1 MGEMLGAGLEPARG
15 DPLGFLRPLRLPFRH
30 PSDGRN
36 MASSARSRLHYLWS
50 MPLRLS
56 PLLILLVAGP
66 LPAASQLPLMTAPRG
81 TLRIELGG
89 AFAPTLDAAIDGSTR
104 PLGSRLAAASFDAS
118 RTPLIADLE
127 TRLGTIL
134 GRPATPGSLGAL
146 DAVAE
151 WQRGTGTIG
160 LGWGISSR
168 VTAHAAIPFVSV
180 RTQVA
185 FTPRADGATLGL
197 NPADPFVGDAGGR
210 ALTQQF
216 FAEFDGAIA
225 QLEARIGEGAY
236 ADDPTLAALAQ
247 QTLVEA
253 PTLRA
258 SLAALLLDE
267 GASSVLPLATS
278 ADGAA
283 LLSAIA
289 TLRERF
295 GSSLGIAGFG
305 SAPALPTA
313 AVTAQDFDRLLTAP
327 SGFGITRLNEIP
339 VTSLGDIQVGATV
352 ALATRAK
359 PGAASWFGAWVTAGA
374 TLPTGRLA
382 RPDRLME
389 QPTGD
394 RAPGVLARGTVELG
408 RGRLG
413 LRADAGLQLRL
424 SATEPTR
431 IGARDQLF
439 RPVSRLASLERNPGD
454 IITLGVQ
461 PFLRIVDR
469 FAMVGSARYER
480 IGDDAWQA
488 ATGTDLPA
496 GLDPSVMNAGTGSS
510 ALRVGLG
517 LSYVHDG
524 VHRDGTVKMPVEASL
539 QVERAVWSGA
549 GIVSTT
555 LGSRMMFR
563 VYKRLN

>member
-1 MGEMLGAGLEPARG
+1 MSLRL
-15 DPLGFLRPLRLPFRH
+15 LRPLVV
-30 PSDGRN
+30 
-36 MASSARSRLHYLWS
+36 
-50 MPLRLS
+50 
-56 PLLILLVAGP
+56 LLVGA
-66 LPAASQLPLMTAPRG
+66 LPATAQLPLMTAPRG

-89 AFAPTLDAAIDGSTR
+89 AFAPTLDAAIDGTTR

-127 TRLGTIL
+127 TRLGSIL

-160 LGWGISSR
+160 LGWGVSSR
-168 VTAHAAIPFVSV
+168 VTAFATIPFVSV

-197 NPADPFVGDAGGR
+197 NPADPFVGDGGSR
-210 ALTQQF
+210 AVTEQF

-225 QLEARIGEGAY
+225 QLEARVDEGAY
-236 ADDPTLAALAQ
+236 AGDPTLAALAQ

-253 PTLRA
+253 PALRA
-258 SLAALLLDE
+258 SLAALLLDD
-267 GASSVLPLATS
+267 GASSVLPLASS
-278 ADGAA
+278 ADGTA
-283 LLSAIA
+283 LLGTIA

-295 GSSLGIAGFG
+295 GTALGIAGFG
-305 SAPALPTA
+305 SAPALPAA
-313 AVTAQDFDRLLTAP
+313 AVTAEDFNRLLAAP
-327 SGFGITRLNEIP
+327 TGFGIAQLNEIP
-339 VTSLGDIQVGATV
+339 VTSLGDVQVGATV

-359 PGAASWFGAWVTAGA
+359 PGASSWLGAWITAGA

-382 RPDRLME
+382 RPDRLLE

-394 RAPGVLARGTVELG
+394 RAPGVLARGTIEVG

-413 LRADAGLQLRL
+413 LRADAGMQLRL
-424 SATEPTR
+424 AATEPAR

-439 RPVSRLASLERNPGD
+439 RPASRLASLERNPGD
-454 IITLGVQ
+454 IVTIGVQ

-469 FAMVGSARYER
+469 FALVGSARYER

-488 ATGTDLPA
+488 AAGTDLPA

-563 VYKRLN
+563 VYKKLN